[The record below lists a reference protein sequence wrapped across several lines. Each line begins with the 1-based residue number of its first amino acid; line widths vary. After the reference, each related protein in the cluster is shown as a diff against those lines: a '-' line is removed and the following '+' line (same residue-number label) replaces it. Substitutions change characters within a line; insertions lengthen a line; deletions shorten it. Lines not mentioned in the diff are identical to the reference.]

1 MPSVR
6 FFPARQV
13 SFSMLTAARGPA
25 LRRALPEHDS
35 RQREIVQTL
44 KARLR
49 WPRTVNIFTLA
60 TEYCLVVLTQRF
72 KDQS

>member
-13 SFSMLTAARGPA
+13 SFSMLTAARGTA

-44 KARLR
+44 KAR
-49 WPRTVNIFTLA
+49 RTVNIFTLA